1 MASDLNTLFP
11 EIFLSLS
18 IFTILM
24 IGVFIKKSFNI
35 IFNLTSLILIFIIAI
50 IINSPS
56 NEVKVFLNSFTRDA
70 FSNYFKILI
79 LISSLFVL
87 NASKIIIIYNKLD

>member
-1 MASDLNTLFP
+1 MILNLNIMYP

-24 IGVFIKKSFNI
+24 IGVFIKDSFNI
-35 IFNLTSLILIFIIAI
+35 IFNLTTLIMITTIVIISSNPNNEEKIF
-50 IINSPS
+50 
-56 NEVKVFLNSFTRDA
+56 LDSFTRDA

-79 LISSLFVL
+79 LVSSLFVI
-87 NASKIIIIYNKLD
+87 NSSQFYNR